1 MGRSV
6 LGSHYVSVRWKG
18 REAGAFIRHLPG
30 PLVRKTFRGIQAFR
44 AHAQALGE
52 TGLRSPGHREW
63 QSAQAAPDRLGRRK
77 GSIRGGLG

>member
-30 PLVRKTFRGIQAFR
+30 PLVRKTFRGIQVSVS
-44 AHAQALGE
+44 
-52 TGLRSPGHREW
+52 TCPGLRRDG
-63 QSAQAAPDRLGRRK
+63 
-77 GSIRGGLG
+77 